1 MVDYNADNNLV
12 VWFDIPV
19 SDLGRAQKFY
29 GFALDIK
36 IFREKFDDFEF
47 CVLGHENGNGG
58 CLGFLMPVKFL

>member
-29 GFALDIK
+29 GSALDIK